1 MSITIYGLEEI
12 QDRLNHI
19 DYNLKHEVV
28 KKVTKEAFKNVK
40 RRAKKHT
47 VTGNMEDNI
56 SFRVRKEYGEIFI
69 EDNGMMVEHKGKN
82 INYASFVLFGTRKHI
97 IKPKDK
103 KSLRFSSV
111 GAFVYA
117 KAVKHPGYKGDNFLH
132 DGVQDTFAKLDKII
146 NKVVENELK

>member
-1 MSITIYGLEEI
+1 MSVKLFGLKDI
-12 QDRLNHI
+12 QNTLKHI
-19 DYNLKHEVV
+19 DENLHPIILVDATED
-28 KKVTKEAFKNVK
+28 AFANVK
-40 RRAKKHT
+40 RRAHKHYD
-47 VTGNMEDNI
+47 TGNMEDNI
-56 SFRVRKEYGEIFI
+56 SFRVRKEYGEVFI

-97 IKPKDK
+97 IKPKEK
-103 KSLRFSSV
+103 KTLRFSSV

-132 DGVQDTFAKLDKII
+132 EGVQDTFKKIDKII